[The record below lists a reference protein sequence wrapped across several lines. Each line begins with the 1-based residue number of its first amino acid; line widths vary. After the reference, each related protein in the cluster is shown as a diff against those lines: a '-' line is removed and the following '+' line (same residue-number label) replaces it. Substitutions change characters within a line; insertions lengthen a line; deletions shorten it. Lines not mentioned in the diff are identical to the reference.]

1 MPDMNDLQPIV
12 LASASPRRRRMF
24 DDLGL
29 PFEVIPADIDEEM
42 KPDESPQAFVRRA
55 AGEKG
60 RAVAN
65 RLRAEGPNRWIV
77 SADTVVVLGEKVLCK
92 PTDSADARRMLSQL
106 SGQTH
111 TVVTGWAVGQVDGDW
126 MIEHHETKVTFHQ
139 LTQQQIENY
148 AATGEG
154 MDKAGAYAIQG
165 IGTFLVDRIEGSYF
179 NVVGLPISHVVRA
192 LIEVG
197 ALPTY
202 PMP

>member
-1 MPDMNDLQPIV
+1 MNDLQPII

-42 KPDESPQAFVRRA
+42 KPTESPEAFVRRT

-60 RAVAN
+60 KAVAA
-65 RLRAEGPNRWIV
+65 RLRAKGLNQWIV
-77 SADTVVVLGEKVLCK
+77 SADTIVVLEETVLCK
-92 PTDSADARRMLSQL
+92 PTGSADARRMLSL
-106 SGQTH
+106 LAGQTH
-111 TVVTGWAVGQVDGDW
+111 QVITGWAVGQVEGSW
-126 MIEHHETKVTFHQ
+126 LIKHHETRVTFHQ
-139 LTQQQIENY
+139 LSQQQIENY
-148 AATGEG
+148 VATGEG

-192 LIEVG
+192 LIQVG

>member
-1 MPDMNDLQPIV
+1 MPDMNDLQPII

-42 KPDESPQAFVRRA
+42 KPTESPEAFVRRA
-55 AGEKG
+55 AVEKG
-60 RAVAN
+60 KAVAA
-65 RLRAEGPNRWIV
+65 RLRAKGPNRWIV
-77 SADTVVVLGEKVLCK
+77 SADTIVVLGERVLCK
-92 PTDSADARRMLSQL
+92 PTGSVDARRMLSLL

-111 TVVTGWAVGQVDGDW
+111 KVITGWAVGRVEGSW
-126 MIEHHETKVTFHQ
+126 TIKHHETRVTFHQ
-139 LTQQQIENY
+139 LSQQQIANY
-148 AATGEG
+148 VATGEG

-192 LIEVG
+192 LIQVG

>member
-1 MPDMNDLQPIV
+1 MNDLKPIV
-12 LASASPRRRRMF
+12 LASSSPRRRRMF
-24 DDLGL
+24 EDLGL
-29 PFEVIPADIDEEM
+29 PFEVIPAGIDEKM
-42 KPDESPQAFVRRA
+42 KPSESPEVFVRRA

-60 RAVAN
+60 RAVAIQ
-65 RLRAEGPNRWIV
+65 LRPQGQNRWIV
-77 SADTVVVLGEKVLCK
+77 SADTVVVLGENVLCK
-92 PTDSADARRMLSQL
+92 PKDPDDAHQMLSML

-111 TVVTGWAVGQVDGDW
+111 RVITGWAVGQVEGSW
-126 MIEHHETKVTFHQ
+126 TTKHNQTWVTFHQ
-139 LTQQQIENY
+139 LSLKQIENY
-148 AATGEG
+148 VATGEG

-179 NVVGLPISHVVRA
+179 NVVGLPISHVVQA